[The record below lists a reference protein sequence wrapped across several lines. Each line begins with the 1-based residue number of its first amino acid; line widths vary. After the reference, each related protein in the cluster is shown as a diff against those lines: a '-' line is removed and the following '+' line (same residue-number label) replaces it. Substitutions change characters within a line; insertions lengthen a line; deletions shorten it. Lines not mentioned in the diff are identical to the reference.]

1 MNTKSKLFLLSIV
14 VIALVT
20 VGAYF
25 VFHATSKA
33 YLKALPRDIVALARL
48 DVKEFLDDAD
58 FSQDEMRQLVKR
70 LSASANDPSS
80 FGFDFTSPL
89 YGFASQDGYF
99 GVLAAVAQADD
110 VASWCERL
118 RAEGHASEV
127 SKQRG
132 YSWVVLDQQ
141 WLMAFDEEKALAMGP
156 AVGAAQDQLRTVIA
170 RLLEQD
176 RDESGLESEL
186 YDVVSDAKSPMA
198 AVVSSEILPEEV
210 LQPMRAMNLASAAQ
224 GMYLFSLA
232 ANRNELDLD
241 VEIIPANEDGEAE
254 LEYLNILLRPIH
266 GALTEYAHEKNV
278 LWMAANLKGESLLE
292 LLRSHLAIRTV
303 LVALNF
309 VIDADRILES
319 VDGDIA
325 LEIMDGGSSLENI
338 GGALTAQVA
347 NTDFLSGASKWGN
360 KYVTVQALSSTEY
373 SIAIPDMPL
382 FFSVQDNVFHL
393 GSERSLPTQGNAY
406 LREES
411 RGIKGARFYA
421 TIDLRALSVEPIP
434 YSSTLL
440 KSFERLNVKM
450 ERAGKLLFTLKAP
463 EGTYVLKE
471 ILDIEH

>member
-1 MNTKSKLFLLSIV
+1 MNTKSKVFLLSILV
-14 VIALVT
+14 VAVAS
-20 VGAYF
+20 VG
-25 VFHATSKA
+25 VFFFLRSSSTA
-33 YLKALPRDIVALARL
+33 YLKALPSNMVALSRL

-70 LSASANDPSS
+70 LSASADDPSS
-80 FGFDFTSPL
+80 FGIDFKCPL

-132 YSWVVLDQQ
+132 YSWVVLEHQ
-141 WLMAFDEEKALAMGP
+141 WLMAFDDEKALAMGP
-156 AVGAAQDQLRTVIA
+156 AVGTAQEQLRTVIA
-170 RLLEQD
+170 RLLEQS
-176 RDESGLESEL
+176 RDDSGMDSEL
-186 YDVVSDAKSPMA
+186 YDVVSDAKSPWA

-210 LQPMRAMNLASAAQ
+210 LQPMRSMNLASAAQ

-232 ANRNELDLD
+232 AERNELDLD

-254 LEYLNILLRPIH
+254 LEYLNKLLRPIH
-266 GALTEYAHEKNV
+266 GDLTDYAHGENV

-292 LLRSHLAIRTV
+292 LLRSHLAVRTV

-325 LEIMDGGSSLENI
+325 LEIMNVDGSFENMGGS
-338 GGALTAQVA
+338 LTAQVA

-360 KYVTVQALSSTEY
+360 KYVAVQALSSTEY
-373 SIAIPDMPL
+373 SLALPDMPM
-382 FFSVQDNVFHL
+382 FFSVKDNVFHL
-393 GSERSLPTQGNAY
+393 GSERSLPTEGNAY
-406 LREES
+406 LRAES
-411 RGIKGARFYA
+411 RNIKGARFYA
-421 TIDLRALSVEPIP
+421 TIDLRALSVEPLP

-440 KSFERLNVKM
+440 KDFERLNIKM
-450 ERAGKLLFTLKAP
+450 ERAGKIFFTLNAP
-463 EGTYVLKE
+463 KGTNILKE
-471 ILDIEH
+471 LLNIEL